1 MFWHSGVSGA
11 PCSGP
16 QDLVWSNDGW
26 PRTPGKT
33 ARFHWPLRFGYF
45 ASGVWAPAVD
55 TSKTANAKAP
65 SKLRQCMIVISVI
78 TIRDRSL
85 RRLEAVGAPALRHRS
100 RRQRS
105 DEGARRA
112 G

>member
-65 SKLRQCMIVISVI
+65 SKLRQCMIVISSSQYA
-78 TIRDRSL
+78 TDHFGGSKP
-85 RRLEAVGAPALRHRS
+85 LE
-100 RRQRS
+100 RQRS
-105 DEGARRA
+105 AMP
-112 G
+112 